1 MVSYGKKI
9 SVDSCKRKRVNI
21 MNHHQNFC
29 SLPAPCIV
37 ESGILVN
44 KDDIKRLINDLTH
57 VRYIHTLDGR
67 VQNEGKGWILEVFN
81 DSTQATMVVNNSLY
95 INIQSF
101 DYLQLKQV
109 SPQESYFDL
118 VQDNRMLR
126 LIPLVATN
134 QESSQPQDLS
144 FDNLEAML
152 SEVLAAKWDV
162 QLDDEF

>member
-1 MVSYGKKI
+1 
-9 SVDSCKRKRVNI
+9 
-21 MNHHQNFC
+21 MNHHQNFG

-101 DYLQLKQV
+101 DYLQLKQI

-118 VQDNRMLR
+118 VQDNRILR
-126 LIPLVATN
+126 LIPLVVTN
-134 QESSQPQDLS
+134 QESSPTQDLS